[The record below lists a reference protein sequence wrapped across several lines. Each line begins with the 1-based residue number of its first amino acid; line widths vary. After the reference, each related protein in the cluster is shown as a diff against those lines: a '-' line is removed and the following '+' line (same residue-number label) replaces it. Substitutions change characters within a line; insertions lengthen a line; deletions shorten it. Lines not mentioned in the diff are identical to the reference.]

1 MMDPLSPSSTALEVR
16 MFPHAIF
23 ISYIAMIF
31 IGLQGVFLVAI
42 LVKIN
47 HEQSSRSVQANRNFI
62 LVSLG
67 LGILYFITY
76 YSDLVIGNYNTSFPY
91 RLVDGMIFYAFGLS
105 WIKVIDSFSDSED
118 PRMARLRKTT
128 NILFGIFMIASSLA
142 YGFLLDELYHTVNP
156 YTDILIIILEFMLMF
171 LVLCFSLIYLHKA
184 RLKNQS
190 ENTRRYLIY
199 VSVFV
204 NISNIWNSLVVLA
217 IFTNIMHVSILS
229 TYSYGLT
236 ALFMLAVNSYI
247 LFYLYKTYSPV
258 LYNSFQPAPKAYQGQ
273 ATEKDQA
280 RDEETEPALSE
291 LEASSIENKAVI
303 FHLTERELEILKLA
317 YGGLTNP
324 EIGEELCISRHTVK
338 RHMHNIF
345 EKMNVSTRLE
355 MVHSVNRK
363 QPTL

>member
-1 MMDPLSPSSTALEVR
+1 MMNALSLKSSFWEVR

-76 YSDLVIGNYNTSFPY
+76 YSDLVIGNYNTSLPY

-118 PRMARLRKTT
+118 PNMARLRKTT
-128 NILFGIFMIASSLA
+128 NILFAIFMIASSLA
-142 YGFLLDELYHTVNP
+142 YGFLLDELYHSVNP
-156 YTDILIIILEFMLMF
+156 YTDILMIILEFILMV

-184 RLKNQS
+184 NLKKQS

-258 LYNSFQPAPKAYQGQ
+258 LFNSFHPVLK
-273 ATEKDQA
+273 
-280 RDEETEPALSE
+280 RDEVLEPSPLE
-291 LEASSIENKAVI
+291 LEAGSIENKAVI

-317 YGGLTNP
+317 YSGLTNP
-324 EIGEELCISRHTVK
+324 EIAEELCISRHTVK

-355 MVHSVNRK
+355 MVHSVNKK

>member
-1 MMDPLSPSSTALEVR
+1 MMDALSLKSSFWEVR

-42 LVKIN
+42 LLKIN
-47 HEQSSRSVQANRNFI
+47 HEQSNRSVQANRNFI

-76 YSDLVIGNYNTSFPY
+76 YSDLVIGNYNTSLPY

-118 PRMARLRKTT
+118 PNMARLRKTT

-142 YGFLLDELYHTVNP
+142 YGFLLDELYHTVNS
-156 YTDILIIILEFMLMF
+156 YTDILMIILEFILVF
-171 LVLCFSLIYLHKA
+171 LVGIFSLIYLHKA
-184 RLKNQS
+184 RLKNLS

-199 VSVFV
+199 VSAFV

-258 LYNSFQPAPKAYQGQ
+258 LYKGFQSVQKVHPASS
-273 ATEKDQA
+273 TEIA
-280 RDEETEPALSE
+280 AGTEAMSE
-291 LEASSIENKAVI
+291 SGPMEPESIENKTLL

-324 EIGEELCISRHTVK
+324 EIAEELYISRHTVK

-345 EKMNVSTRLE
+345 EKLNVSTRLE
-355 MVHSVNRK
+355 MVHLVNKK

>member
-1 MMDPLSPSSTALEVR
+1 MMNALSLKSSFREVR

-31 IGLQGVFLVAI
+31 IGLQGVFLVGI
-42 LVKIN
+42 LIKIN

-76 YSDLVIGNYNTSFPY
+76 YSDLVIGNYNTSLPY

-118 PRMARLRKTT
+118 PKMARLRKRT
-128 NILFGIFMIASSLA
+128 NILFALFMIASSLA
-142 YGFLLDELYHTVNP
+142 YGFLLDELYHSVNP
-156 YTDILIIILEFMLMF
+156 YTDILMIILEFILMV

-184 RLKNQS
+184 NLKKQS
-190 ENTRRYLIY
+190 ENTRRYLIR

-247 LFYLYKTYSPV
+247 LYYLYRTYSPV
-258 LYNSFQPAPKAYQGQ
+258 LYNSFQPVLK
-273 ATEKDQA
+273 KD
-280 RDEETEPALSE
+280 EIVEPAP
-291 LEASSIENKAVI
+291 LEPDAGSIENKAVI

-324 EIGEELCISRHTVK
+324 EIAEELCISRHTVK

-355 MVHSVNRK
+355 MVHSVNKK
-363 QPTL
+363 QPTV